1 MDKKSIKKYLLN
13 VAVILLVGGFSIY
26 FSIGSQFSS
35 TITSLKNCKLNWLI
49 VVFILM
55 AIHYLLNA
63 INLTIFA
70 RVYKKDY
77 KLSQGIVNSLAGVF
91 FNGIT
96 PMASGGQ
103 FYQVYAFNK
112 QGIKATFSS
121 SILLMVFIVFQSVLV
136 GYTTIIMILRFSYFN
151 SIYSSFFSLAIVGF
165 IINLVV
171 ISSLFLGAKSKKLQD
186 FFCNKVIK
194 VLAKFHIIK
203 NYYETKTKTERKLEG
218 FRIEL
223 GLLQKNRKVLIKS
236 VLLNILRLTILYS
249 IPFFCA
255 KAMGV
260 DLDWNSFFNLIG
272 ITSFV
277 YMISDFVPLPG
288 ASGGSEGTFYI
299 LLSVFLKG
307 ATSATL
313 LVWRFSTYYLG
324 LIIGGLTMSL
334 SKELHLSKK
343 TIAEEKEMK
352 NDLLDEESINITE
365 EIIIEDIDEI
375 EYDDFK
381 S

>member
-1 MDKKSIKKYLLN
+1 MNKKSILKYLLN
-13 VAVILLVGGFSIY
+13 VIVILFIGGLSIY
-26 FSIGSQFSS
+26 LSIGSQLDS
-35 TITSLKNCKLNWLI
+35 TIDSLQNCDTKWLI
-49 VVFILM
+49 VVFVLM
-55 AIHYLLNA
+55 VLYYLINA
-63 INLTIFA
+63 MNLTVFA

-77 KLSQGIVNSLAGVF
+77 KLSQGIVNSFAGVF

-121 SILLMVFIVFQSVLV
+121 SILLMVFIVYQSVLV
-136 GYTTIIMILRFSYFN
+136 AYTTIIMILRFSYFS
-151 SIYSSFFSLAIVGF
+151 SIYSGFFSLAIVGF
-165 IINLVV
+165 IINLAV

-194 VLAKFHIIK
+194 ILAKFHIVK
-203 NYYETKTKTERKLEG
+203 NYYETKTNTERKLEG

-223 GLLQKNRKVLIKS
+223 TLLQKNRSVLIKS
-236 VLLNILRLTILYS
+236 IILNIFKLTLLYS
-249 IPFFCA
+249 IPFFCG

-260 DLDWNSFFNLIG
+260 DLTWDCFLDLIG

-299 LLSVFLKG
+299 LLNIFLKG

-313 LVWRFSTYYLG
+313 LVWRFSTYYVG
-324 LIIGGLTMSL
+324 LIVGGLTMSF
-334 SKELHLSKK
+334 SKELHMAKK
-343 TIAEEKEMK
+343 TTI
-352 NDLLDEESINITE
+352 EESKTSHAMSEESVNISQN
-365 EIIIEDIDEI
+365 IIIEDIDEI
-375 EYDDFK
+375 GFEDFK
-381 S
+381 N

>member
-1 MDKKSIKKYLLN
+1 MNKKSILKYLLN
-13 VAVILLVGGFSIY
+13 VIVILFIGGLSIY
-26 FSIGSQFSS
+26 LSIGSQLDS
-35 TITSLKNCKLNWLI
+35 TIDSLQNCDTKWLI
-49 VVFILM
+49 AVFVLM
-55 AIHYLLNA
+55 VLYYLINA
-63 INLTIFA
+63 MNLTVFA

-77 KLSQGIVNSLAGVF
+77 KLSQGIVNSFAGVF

-121 SILLMVFIVFQSVLV
+121 SILLMVFIVYQSVLV
-136 GYTTIIMILRFSYFN
+136 AYTTIIMILRFSYFS
-151 SIYSSFFSLAIVGF
+151 SIYSGFFSLAIVGF
-165 IINLVV
+165 IINLAV

-194 VLAKFHIIK
+194 ILAKFHIVK
-203 NYYETKTKTERKLEG
+203 NYYETKTNTERKLEG

-223 GLLQKNRKVLIKS
+223 TLLQKNRSVLIKS
-236 VLLNILRLTILYS
+236 IILNIFKLTLLYS
-249 IPFFCA
+249 IPFFCG

-260 DLDWNSFFNLIG
+260 DLPWDCFLDLIG

-299 LLSVFLKG
+299 LLNIFLKG

-313 LVWRFSTYYLG
+313 LVWRFSTYYVG
-324 LIIGGLTMSL
+324 LIVGGLTMSF
-334 SKELHLSKK
+334 SKELHMAKK
-343 TIAEEKEMK
+343 TTI
-352 NDLLDEESINITE
+352 EESKTSHAMSEESVNISQN
-365 EIIIEDIDEI
+365 IIIEDIDEI
-375 EYDDFK
+375 GFEDFK
-381 S
+381 N

>member
-13 VAVILLVGGFSIY
+13 VAVILLVGGLSIY
-26 FSIGSQFSS
+26 FSIGSQLNS
-35 TITSLKNCKLNWLI
+35 TINSLKNCNMTWLI
-49 VVFILM
+49 IVFLLM
-55 AIHYLLNA
+55 GLHYLINA
-63 INLTIFA
+63 MNLTIFA

-121 SILLMVFIVFQSVLV
+121 SILLMVFIVYQSVLV
-136 GYTTIIMILRFSYFN
+136 VYTTIIMIFRFSYFN
-151 SIYSSFFSLAIVGF
+151 SIYSGFLSLAIIGF
-165 IINLVV
+165 VINLVV
-171 ISSLFLGAKSKKLQD
+171 ISSLFLGAKSQKLQD

-194 VLAKFHIIK
+194 LLAKFHIVK
-203 NYYETKTKTERKLEG
+203 NYYETKMNTERKLKG
-218 FRIEL
+218 FRVEL
-223 GLLQKNRKVLIKS
+223 ALLQKNRPVFFKS
-236 VLLNILRLTILYS
+236 VILNVLKLTILYS

-255 KAMGV
+255 RAMGV
-260 DLDWNSFFNLIG
+260 NLSWTRFLDLIG

-324 LIIGGLTMSL
+324 LIIGGLVISF
-334 SKELHLSKK
+334 SRELHMSKRK
-343 TIAEEKEMK
+343 IADENKI
-352 NDLLDEESINITE
+352 NQDLIDGENMNIPQD
-365 EIIIEDIDEI
+365 IIIEDIDEVKF
-375 EYDDFK
+375 EDFK

>member
-13 VAVILLVGGFSIY
+13 VAVILLVGGLSIY
-26 FSIGSQFSS
+26 FSIGSQLNS
-35 TITSLKNCKLNWLI
+35 TINSLKNCNMTWLI
-49 VVFILM
+49 IVFLLM
-55 AIHYLLNA
+55 GLHYLINA
-63 INLTIFA
+63 MNLTIFA

-121 SILLMVFIVFQSVLV
+121 SILLMVFIVYQSVLV
-136 GYTTIIMILRFSYFN
+136 VYTTIIMIFRFSYFN
-151 SIYSSFFSLAIVGF
+151 SIYSGFLSLAIIGF
-165 IINLVV
+165 VINLVV
-171 ISSLFLGAKSKKLQD
+171 ISSLFLGAKSQRLQD

-194 VLAKFHIIK
+194 LLAKFHIVK
-203 NYYETKTKTERKLEG
+203 NYYETKMNTERKLKG
-218 FRIEL
+218 FRVEL
-223 GLLQKNRKVLIKS
+223 ALLQKNRPVFFKS
-236 VLLNILRLTILYS
+236 VILNVLKLTILYS

-255 KAMGV
+255 RAMGV
-260 DLDWNSFFNLIG
+260 NLSWTRFLDLIG

-324 LIIGGLTMSL
+324 LIIGGLVISF
-334 SKELHLSKK
+334 SRELHMSKRK
-343 TIAEEKEMK
+343 IIDENKI
-352 NDLLDEESINITE
+352 NQDLIDGENMNIPQN
-365 EIIIEDIDEI
+365 IIIEDIDEVKF
-375 EYDDFK
+375 EDFK

>member
-1 MDKKSIKKYLLN
+1 MDKKSIKKYFLN
-13 VAVILLVGGFSIY
+13 VIVILLVGSLSIY
-26 FSIGSQFSS
+26 FSIGSQLNS
-35 TITSLKNCKLNWLI
+35 TIHSLQNCHMMWLI

-55 AIHYLLNA
+55 AIHYLINA
-63 INLTIFA
+63 MNLTVFA

-77 KLSQGIVNSLAGVF
+77 KLRQGIVNSLAGVF

-112 QGIKATFSS
+112 QGIKATYSS
-121 SILLMVFIVFQSVLV
+121 SILLMVFIVYQSVLV
-136 GYTTIIMILRFSYFN
+136 VYTTIIMILRYSYFN
-151 SIYSSFFSLAIVGF
+151 SIYSGFFSLAIIGF
-165 IINLVV
+165 VINLAV

-194 VLAKFHIIK
+194 ILAKLHIVK
-203 NYYETKTKTERKLEG
+203 NYYETKTNTQRKLEG

-223 GLLQKNRKVLIKS
+223 ALLQKNRSVLIKS
-236 VLLNILRLTILYS
+236 IILNFFKLTLLYS

-260 DLDWNSFFNLIG
+260 NLAWSRFFDLIG

-299 LLSVFLKG
+299 LLSVFLKS

-313 LVWRFSTYYLG
+313 LIWRFSTYYLG
-324 LIIGGLTMSL
+324 LIIGGLAMSF
-334 SKELHLSKK
+334 SKELHMSKK
-343 TIAEEKEMK
+343 VVTEQKVTSQELS
-352 NDLLDEESINITE
+352 DVESVNTSQNIV
-365 EIIIEDIDEI
+365 IEDIDEVGF
-375 EYDDFK
+375 DDFK
-381 S
+381 N